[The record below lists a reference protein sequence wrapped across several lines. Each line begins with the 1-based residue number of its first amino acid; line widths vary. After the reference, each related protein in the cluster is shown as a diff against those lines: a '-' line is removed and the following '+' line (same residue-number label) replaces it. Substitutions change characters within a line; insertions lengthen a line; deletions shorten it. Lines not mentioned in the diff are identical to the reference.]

1 MKSHRRESS
10 THRLIYAQAA
20 ADADADAGSDA
31 RSDAGSDA
39 CSDARADAD
48 ADAAADDVSDARAD
62 LQRQDLRRV
71 HRHRRVGLGLHIE
84 GFSRPTAVP
93 EPPTRPVPAGAG

>member
-1 MKSHRRESS
+1 MHHSERPTPVATLRPSTVPQVPFPKAPQGSS
-10 THRLIYAQAA
+10 PTSTTE
-20 ADADADAGSDA
+20 AGS
-31 RSDAGSDA
+31 
-39 CSDARADAD
+39 
-48 ADAAADDVSDARAD
+48 AD
-62 LQRQDLRRV
+62 LQGEDRGRV